1 MNLEPVIIVIL
12 IVAIVYITFIADLS
26 KDLAES
32 KGYEGDRGYM
42 CGLFLGPIALIYYAG
57 LPDISSNRKITKQC
71 PYCGGRIEGEFE
83 LCRNCKSRL
92 SYVDGIPCKAQYE
105 DEFRKER
112 ILNQKD
118 VIKEEDLKERLA
130 EDEYLNQKVEFSRRN
145 DEYYMTW
152 RCICKKLLKTNV
164 KNIGM
169 IKICPSCK
177 RKLGVI
183 GDEQYRK
190 FSLELGKGK
199 SGTR

>member
-1 MNLEPVIIVIL
+1 MAIIIIIV
-12 IVAIVYITFIADLS
+12 VAIVYIIWIAELS

-32 KGYEGDRGYM
+32 KGYEGAGGHM
-42 CGLFLGPIALIYYAG
+42 CGFFLGPIALIYYAG

-92 SYVDGIPCKAQYE
+92 SYIDGIPCKAQYE
-105 DEFRKER
+105 DELKEV
-112 ILNQKD
+112 IYLNQKN
-118 VIKEEDLKERLA
+118 VIKEEELKERLA
-130 EDEYLNQKVEFSRRN
+130 EDEYLNQKVEFTRKN

-177 RKLGVI
+177 RRLGVI
-183 GDEQYRK
+183 GEDQYRK
-190 FSLELGKGK
+190 FSLDLGNGK
-199 SGTR
+199 SGIR